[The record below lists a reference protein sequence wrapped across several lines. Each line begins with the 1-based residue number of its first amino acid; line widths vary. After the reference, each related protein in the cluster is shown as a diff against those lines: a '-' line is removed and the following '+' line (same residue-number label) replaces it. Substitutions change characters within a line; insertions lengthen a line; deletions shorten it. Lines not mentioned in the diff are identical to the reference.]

1 MLEINQNKYTK
12 AECLEAE
19 LKRLELA
26 IASYVYD
33 VATIIKHL
41 RNLTRS
47 DSNLAIRI
55 AKDIITDIEGNSYER
70 ESLIARRDL
79 LRSVLEN

>member
-19 LKRLELA
+19 LKRLEFA
-26 IASYVYD
+26 IASYVCD
-33 VATIIKHL
+33 VATIITHL
-41 RNLTRS
+41 RNLTLS

-55 AKDIITDIEGNSYER
+55 AKDIITDIEGNSYKRER
-70 ESLIARRDL
+70 LIARRDL